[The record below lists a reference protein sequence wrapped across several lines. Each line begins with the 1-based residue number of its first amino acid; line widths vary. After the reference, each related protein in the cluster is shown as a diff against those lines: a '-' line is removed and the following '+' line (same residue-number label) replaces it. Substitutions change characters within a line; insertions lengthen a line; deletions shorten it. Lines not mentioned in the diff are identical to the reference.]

1 MGENKRRNELRGVVD
16 EVTKKLVDEGKII
29 ESGWVLL
36 KMQVIPENAPQVQ
49 LDEMRMAFFA
59 GAQHL
64 FGSIMSALDEDKE
77 PTEADLERMSKIS
90 DELDQFLTQFKL
102 KHFKAEGSA

>member
-1 MGENKRRNELRGVVD
+1 MGEKKRRDNLRSVVD

-29 ESGWVLL
+29 EAGWVSL
-36 KMQVIPENAPQVQ
+36 KIMSIPDDAPQVQ

-64 FGSIMSALDEDKE
+64 FGSM
-77 PTEADLERMSKIS
+77 IS
-90 DELDQFLTQFKL
+90 IPNLPKL
-102 KHFKAEGSA
+102 I

>member
-1 MGENKRRNELRGVVD
+1 MGEKKRRGALRSVVD
-16 EVTKKLVDEGKII
+16 EVTKKLVDEGKIV
-29 ESGWVLL
+29 EAGWVSL

-49 LDEMRMAFFA
+49 LEEMRMAFFA

-64 FGSIMSALDEDKE
+64 FGSIMSVLDEDAE
-77 PTEADLERMSKIS
+77 PTEADLERMSKIN
-90 DELDQFLTQFKL
+90 DELDEFLTQFKL

>member
-1 MGENKRRNELRGVVD
+1 MGEKKRRSELRSVID

-29 ESGWVLL
+29 EAGWVSL
-36 KMQVIPENAPQVQ
+36 KMMTIPDGAPQVQ
-49 LDEMRMAFFA
+49 LDVMRTAFFA

-64 FGSIMSALDEDKE
+64 FGSMMSTLDEDAE
-77 PTEADLERMSKIS
+77 PTEDDLERMSKIS
-90 DELDQFLTQFKL
+90 EELDQFLIQFKL

>member
-1 MGENKRRNELRGVVD
+1 MGEKKRRDNLRGVVD

-29 ESGWVLL
+29 EAGWVSL
-36 KMQVIPENAPQVQ
+36 KMMTIPDDAPQVQ

-64 FGSIMSALDEDKE
+64 FGSIMSFLEKDEE
-77 PTEADLERMSKIS
+77 PTEADLERMSKIN
-90 DELDQFLTQFKL
+90 DELNQFLTQFKL
-102 KHFKAEGSA
+102 KHFKAEGST